1 MPIEP
6 WEETRPVANRRD
18 AGLYGSRDGTVVE
31 RGDAGSAIA
40 ARMGTGEAHGDA
52 LARAAPVVALR
63 GGALLRLLNGPAAD
77 ACRCRLPV
85 AVARSPLAWLSSAR
99 RRRKWLAPCRDDPE
113 PQACRVK
120 FQRVW
125 GGSNSSEPS
134 LEY

>member
-1 MPIEP
+1 MKKPSSLTAATSP
-6 WEETRPVANRRD
+6 
-18 AGLYGSRDGTVVE
+18 GLYGSLDGKAVAHRDGDV
-31 RGDAGSAIA
+31 GHAIA

>member
-52 LARAAPVVALR
+52 LARLVRVLIAFCWRHAVGPFYGLAAGR
-63 GGALLRLLNGPAAD
+63 
-77 ACRCRLPV
+77 
-85 AVARSPLAWLSSAR
+85 
-99 RRRKWLAPCRDDPE
+99 PCH
-113 PQACRVK
+113 
-120 FQRVW
+120 
-125 GGSNSSEPS
+125 
-134 LEY
+134 